1 MTHPNTSPDSARPSR
16 AAARPARAGL
26 LRGALAPLGAAL
38 ALAAAGLCAA
48 PPALA
53 LTVANVD
60 VPEQQSVAGSDLVLN
75 GAGLRQ
81 RFVFHVYV
89 AALYRPQPT
98 KDAEAILNSPEPQ
111 MLRLTLLRDINSK
124 ALTDALNDGL
134 KANCTEAEL
143 KDMADTIAHFE
154 AFMKTGGE
162 GASGDRVDIVFNQGT
177 VSVSFKGKALGEVKD
192 PRFATALLKVWLG
205 AHPAQE
211 SLKAAL
217 LGQESKS
224 N

>member
-1 MTHPNTSPDSARPSR
+1 MTYPNPSLETARQVR
-16 AAARPARAGL
+16 ARMRPARAGL
-26 LRGALAPLGAAL
+26 LHGTFAAL
-38 ALAAAGLCAA
+38 ALAVAGLCAT

-60 VPEQQSVAGSDLVLN
+60 VPEQQSVAGQSLVLN

-89 AALYRPQPT
+89 AALYRTQPSR
-98 KDAEAILNSPEPQ
+98 DAAAIVSSPEPQ
-111 MLRLTLLRDINSK
+111 LLRLTLLRDINSK

-134 KANCTEAEL
+134 KANCTDAEL
-143 KDMADTIAHFE
+143 RDMADSIAHFE

-162 GASGDRVDIVFNQGT
+162 GASGDLVDVLFNQGT

-192 PRFATALLKVWLG
+192 PRFAAALLKVWLG

-211 SLKAAL
+211 SLKSAL
-217 LGQESKS
+217 LGQASQS

>member
-1 MTHPNTSPDSARPSR
+1 MTHPNTSFGAIRT
-16 AAARPARAGL
+16 L
-26 LRGALAPLGAAL
+26 LRSTTAAL

-60 VPEQQSVAGSDLVLN
+60 VPEQLSVAGQNLVLN

-89 AALYRPQPT
+89 AALYRQQPT
-98 KDAEAILNSPEPQ
+98 QDAETILNSAEPQ

-143 KDMADTIAHFE
+143 QDMAGTLAHFE
-154 AFMKTGGE
+154 DFMKTGGE
-162 GASGDRVDIVFNQGT
+162 GASGDLVDIVFNQGT
-177 VSVSFKGKALGEVKD
+177 ISVSFKGKALGEVQD

-205 AHPAQE
+205 THPAQE

-217 LGQESKS
+217 LGQASKT

>member
-16 AAARPARAGL
+16 TAARPARAGL

-60 VPEQQSVAGSDLVLN
+60 VPEQQSVAGSNLVLN

>member
-1 MTHPNTSPDSARPSR
+1 MTHPNTALGSVRT
-16 AAARPARAGL
+16 L
-26 LRGALAPLGAAL
+26 LRSAAAAL
-38 ALAAAGLCAA
+38 ALAAAGLCAT

-60 VPEQQSVAGSDLVLN
+60 VPEQQSVAGQNLALN

-89 AALYRPQPT
+89 AALYRTTPS
-98 KDAEAILNSPEPQ
+98 KDVEEILHSPEPQ

-154 AFMKTGGE
+154 AFMQTGGE
-162 GASGDRVDIVFNQGT
+162 GASGDRVDVIFNQGT

>member
-1 MTHPNTSPDSARPSR
+1 MTHPNTSFGAIRT
-16 AAARPARAGL
+16 L
-26 LRGALAPLGAAL
+26 LRSTAAAL

-60 VPEQQSVAGSDLVLN
+60 VPEQLSVAGQNLVLN

-89 AALYRPQPT
+89 AALYRQQPT
-98 KDAEAILNSPEPQ
+98 QDAETILNSAEPQ

-143 KDMADTIAHFE
+143 QDMAGTLAHFE
-154 AFMKTGGE
+154 DFMKTGGE
-162 GASGDRVDIVFNQGT
+162 GASGDLVDIVFNQGT
-177 VSVSFKGKALGEVKD
+177 ISVSFKGKALGEVQD

-205 AHPAQE
+205 THPAQE

-217 LGQESKS
+217 LGQASKT

>member
-1 MTHPNTSPDSARPSR
+1 MTHPNTALGSVRT
-16 AAARPARAGL
+16 L
-26 LRGALAPLGAAL
+26 LRSTAAAL

-60 VPEQQSVAGSDLVLN
+60 VPEQQSVAGQNLALN

-89 AALYRPQPT
+89 AALYRTTPS
-98 KDAEAILNSPEPQ
+98 KDVEEILHSPEPQ

-154 AFMKTGGE
+154 AFMQTGGE
-162 GASGDRVDIVFNQGT
+162 GASGDRVDVIFNQGT

>member
-1 MTHPNTSPDSARPSR
+1 MTHPNTLPD
-16 AAARPARAGL
+16 AARHA
-26 LRGALAPLGAAL
+26 RGALLRRALPPFAAL
-38 ALAAAGLCAA
+38 VLAAAGLCAA

-60 VPEQQSVAGSDLVLN
+60 VPEQQSVAGQSLVLN

-89 AALYRPQPT
+89 AALYRLQPT
-98 KDAEAILNSPEPQ
+98 QDAGTILTSPEPQ

-134 KANCTEAEL
+134 KANCTETEL
-143 KDMADTIAHFE
+143 RDMADTIAHFE

-162 GASGDRVDIVFNQGT
+162 GASGDLVDVVFNQGT

-211 SLKAAL
+211 SLKKAL
-217 LGQESKS
+217 LGQDSK
-224 N
+224 NN

>member
-1 MTHPNTSPDSARPSR
+1 M
-16 AAARPARAGL
+16 
-26 LRGALAPLGAAL
+26 
-38 ALAAAGLCAA
+38 
-48 PPALA
+48 
-53 LTVANVD
+53 ANVD

>member
-1 MTHPNTSPDSARPSR
+1 MTHPKTAFGSVRTLLHG
-16 AAARPARAGL
+16 AA
-26 LRGALAPLGAAL
+26 AAL
-38 ALAAAGLCAA
+38 ALAAGLCAA

-53 LTVANVD
+53 LTVASVD
-60 VPEQQSVAGSDLVLN
+60 VPEQQSVAGQNLALN

-89 AALYRPQPT
+89 AALYRPQPSQN
-98 KDAEAILNSPEPQ
+98 AEEILHSPEPQ

-154 AFMKTGGE
+154 AFMQTGGE
-162 GASGDRVDIVFNQGT
+162 GASGDRVDVIFNQGT

>member
-1 MTHPNTSPDSARPSR
+1 MTHPNTALGSVRT
-16 AAARPARAGL
+16 L
-26 LRGALAPLGAAL
+26 LRSTAAAL

-60 VPEQQSVAGSDLVLN
+60 VPEQQSVAGQNLALN

-89 AALYRPQPT
+89 AALYRPQPS
-98 KDAEAILNSPEPQ
+98 KDVEEILRSPEPQ

-154 AFMKTGGE
+154 AFMQTGGE
-162 GASGDRVDIVFNQGT
+162 GVSGDRVDVIFNQGT

>member
-1 MTHPNTSPDSARPSR
+1 MSHPDTPLETARQIRTHMR
-16 AAARPARAGL
+16 
-26 LRGALAPLGAAL
+26 LAHSFAAL
-38 ALAAAGLCAA
+38 ALAAAALCAA

>member
-1 MTHPNTSPDSARPSR
+1 MTHPNTVLGSVRT
-16 AAARPARAGL
+16 L
-26 LRGALAPLGAAL
+26 LRSAAAAL
-38 ALAAAGLCAA
+38 ALAAGLCAT

-60 VPEQQSVAGSDLVLN
+60 VPEQQSVAGQDLALN

-89 AALYRPQPT
+89 AALYRT
-98 KDAEAILNSPEPQ
+98 KPSKDVEEILNSPEPQ

-154 AFMKTGGE
+154 AFMQTGGE
-162 GASGDRVDIVFNQGT
+162 GASGDRVDVIFNQGT

>member
-1 MTHPNTSPDSARPSR
+1 MIHPNTAFGSVRT
-16 AAARPARAGL
+16 L
-26 LRGALAPLGAAL
+26 LRRTAAAL
-38 ALAAAGLCAA
+38 ALATVGLCAA
-48 PPALA
+48 TPALA
-53 LTVANVD
+53 LTIANVD
-60 VPEQQSVAGSDLVLN
+60 VPGQQSVAGRDLTLN

-89 AALYRPQPT
+89 AALYRP
-98 KDAEAILNSPEPQ
+98 KASGDAEEILTSPEPQ
-111 MLRLTLLRDINSK
+111 MLRLTLLRDISSK

-143 KDMADTIAHFE
+143 KDMAATIDHFE

-162 GASGDRVDIVFNQGT
+162 GASGDRVDMIFNQGT

>member
-1 MTHPNTSPDSARPSR
+1 MTHPNTSPDSAWPSR
-16 AAARPARAGL
+16 TAARPARAGL

-143 KDMADTIAHFE
+143 KDMAGTIAHFE

>member
-1 MTHPNTSPDSARPSR
+1 MTHPNTSFGAIRT
-16 AAARPARAGL
+16 L
-26 LRGALAPLGAAL
+26 LRSTTAAL

-60 VPEQQSVAGSDLVLN
+60 VPEQLSVAGQNLVLN

-89 AALYRPQPT
+89 AALYRQQPT
-98 KDAEAILNSPEPQ
+98 QDAETILNSAEPQ

-143 KDMADTIAHFE
+143 QDMAGTLAHFE
-154 AFMKTGGE
+154 DFMKTGGE
-162 GASGDRVDIVFNQGT
+162 GASGD
-177 VSVSFKGKALGEVKD
+177 
-192 PRFATALLKVWLG
+192 
-205 AHPAQE
+205 
-211 SLKAAL
+211 
-217 LGQESKS
+217 
-224 N
+224 